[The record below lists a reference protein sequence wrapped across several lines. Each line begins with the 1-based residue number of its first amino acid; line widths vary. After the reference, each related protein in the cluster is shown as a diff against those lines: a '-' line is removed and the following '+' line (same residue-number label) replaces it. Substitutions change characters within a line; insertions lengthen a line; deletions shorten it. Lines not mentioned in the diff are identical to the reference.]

1 MGEYTVN
8 YQKDINKIVYF
19 KNYFFSPAANEIHS
33 KREVGVVVT
42 VFTFANN
49 SPYFRISFRIK
60 TAADLF
66 YEVLPKDIIK
76 FGPNLLENRP

>member
-19 KNYFFSPAANEIHS
+19 KNYFFSPAASEIRS
-33 KREVGVVVT
+33 TREVGVVVA
-42 VFTFANN
+42 VSTFANN

-60 TAADLF
+60 TATDLF
-66 YEVLPKDIIK
+66 YEVLPKDIIIL
-76 FGPNLLENRP
+76 GPNLLENLP